1 MIIIQQCFISV
12 VKAFV
17 IHIKKDGSRFQDNY
31 LELETI
37 IEPMFNSELVE
48 KSILVVI

>member
-1 MIIIQQCFISV
+1 MFYKRGKKLLLFILRKTV
-12 VKAFV
+12 Q
-17 IHIKKDGSRFQDNY
+17 RFQDNY

>member
-1 MIIIQQCFISV
+1 MFYKRGKKS
-12 VKAFV
+12 FV